1 MSPVKVVG
9 IIKRAMHWRKC
20 SLGALGGSGEIVKP
34 LFFFFVRC
42 WGQLW
47 DGWFPFAVSLPNR
60 ETLGVFYIFT
70 GCTEVFGG

>member
-34 LFFFFVRC
+34 LFFFSLGAGVSC
-42 WGQLW
+42 GT
-47 DGWFPFAVSLPNR
+47 DGFHLR
-60 ETLGVFYIFT
+60 
-70 GCTEVFGG
+70 